1 MEFFTLMYWSKSGR
15 VLICMQEV
23 ACVHC
28 KLYTVYIMFKEKVE
42 EIPKNV
48 VLILNSFTYCSWQ
61 LVAGN
66 VKHLYTRLAYHS
78 AGELGSTSMQV

>member
-1 MEFFTLMYWSKSGR
+1 
-15 VLICMQEV
+15 
-23 ACVHC
+23 
-28 KLYTVYIMFKEKVE
+28 MFKEKVE